1 MDCMK
6 EMYQVLAFNE
16 YINYKILEERYND
29 ELVANGYEPI
39 NESIGESIAEGF
51 EKIINFLKK
60 IIEKIIHFITV
71 VIPGAIKKIAD
82 AITSIGKRDNN
93 KEKIDTSGM
102 SDEAK
107 AKTNVLVNKANAI
120 SKKEAKVAATVAAAA
135 ATADIVKNKP
145 TTSKNEEKS
154 NTVAKNTEEQIQETR
169 KEIDIMNKNFD
180 KECDA
185 FMKDPDSKLVFGDK
199 IEVVKT
205 IKKAKD
211 QNKILLLEDKEY
223 KKKWIGSKGYFY
235 DNKIYCKF
243 MDWFDYNVRELNR
256 NINVF
261 FVLELRNMKVIIDN
275 KQYKV
280 NNKNDYDVADTMENN
295 RNKLNEFI
303 SKIDEEYTKVRDSMS
318 MREYPGVMAFHIK
331 DDVIDDLQKSSK
343 YIKEIEKM
351 IPEATELN
359 KKSNKDKKYTS
370 YLNKY
375 INIIA
380 QYTSLVSKN
389 INKIAQ
395 VLIEVNRNVL
405 YFNATKVDIY
415 R

>member
-1 MDCMK
+1 MDCVK

-16 YINYKILEERYND
+16 YINYKILEERYNN

-39 NESIGESIAEGF
+39 NESIGESITEGF
-51 EKIINFLKK
+51 KKIIDFIKK

-82 AITSIGKRDNN
+82 AITSISKRDDN
-93 KEKIDTSGM
+93 KEKIDISGM

-107 AKTNVLVNKANAI
+107 AKTKVLVNKANVI
-120 SKKEAKVAATVAAAA
+120 SKKEAKVAAIVAAAA
-135 ATADIVKNKP
+135 ATVDIEKNKP
-145 TTSKNEEKS
+145 TTSKTEEKS
-154 NTVAKNTEEQIQETR
+154 NTVAKNTEEQIQEAR
-169 KEIDIMNKNFD
+169 KEIYIMNKNFD
-180 KECDA
+180 KDFDA

-211 QNKILLLEDKEY
+211 QNKILLLEDKES
-223 KKKWIGSKGYFY
+223 KKEWVGSKGYFY
-235 DNKIYCKF
+235 DRKIYERF
-243 MDWFDYNVRELNR
+243 MDWFDKNVKNLNSR
-256 NINVF
+256 INDSL
-261 FVLELRNMKVIIDN
+261 LELTSMRQIIDN
-275 KQYKV
+275 RDYTV
-280 NNKNDYDVADTMENN
+280 NKGNGFSVVNYMERCNN
-295 RNKLNEFI
+295 NLNEFI
-303 SKIDEEYTKVRDSMS
+303 SKIDEEYAKVRDTMS
-318 MREYPGVMAFHIK
+318 MREYPKIIMFNTK
-331 DDVIDDLQKSSK
+331 DGIIDDLKNTSK
-343 YIKEIEKM
+343 YIKAIEKM

-359 KKSNKDKKYTS
+359 KKENKDEKYAS

-395 VLIEVNRNVL
+395 VLIEVNKNVL

-415 R
+415 K

>member
-1 MDCMK
+1 MDCIK

-51 EKIINFLKK
+51 EKIIDFLKK

-102 SDEAK
+102 SNEAK
-107 AKTNVLVNKANAI
+107 AKTKVLVNKANAI

-154 NTVAKNTEEQIQETR
+154 NTVTKNTEEQIQEAR

-180 KECDA
+180 KEWDA
-185 FMKDPDSKLVFGDK
+185 LMKDPDSKLVFGDK

-211 QNKILLLEDKEY
+211 QNKILLLEDKES
-223 KKKWIGSKGYFY
+223 KKQWIGSKGYFY
-235 DNKIYCKF
+235 DKMIYERF
-243 MDWFDYNVRELNR
+243 INWFKNNVRELNS
-256 NINVF
+256 NINSF
-261 FVLELRNMKVIIDN
+261 ILDLREMKVIIDN
-275 KQYKV
+275 KEYADDINSSSIV
-280 NNKNDYDVADTMENN
+280 NSAKLSGDS
-295 RNKLNEFI
+295 LNEFI
-303 SKIDEEYTKVRDSMS
+303 SKIDEEYAKVRDSMS
-318 MREYPGVMAFHIK
+318 MREYPKVIMYRTK
-331 DDVIDDLQKSSK
+331 DDIIGDLQKSSK

-359 KKSNKDKKYTS
+359 KKRNKDKKYTS

-395 VLIEVNRNVL
+395 VLIEVDRNIL

>member
-1 MDCMK
+1 MDCVK

-16 YINYKILEERYND
+16 YINYKILEERYNN

-39 NESIGESIAEGF
+39 NESIGESITEGF
-51 EKIINFLKK
+51 KKIIDFIKK

-82 AITSIGKRDNN
+82 AITSISKRDDN
-93 KEKIDTSGM
+93 KEKIDISGM

-107 AKTNVLVNKANAI
+107 AKTKVLVNKANVI
-120 SKKEAKVAATVAAAA
+120 SKKEAKVAAIVAAAA
-135 ATADIVKNKP
+135 ATVDIEKNKP
-145 TTSKNEEKS
+145 TTSKTEEKS
-154 NTVAKNTEEQIQETR
+154 NTVAKNTEEQIQEAR
-169 KEIDIMNKNFD
+169 KEIYIMNKNFD
-180 KECDA
+180 KDFDA

-211 QNKILLLEDKEY
+211 QNKILLLEDKES
-223 KKKWIGSKGYFY
+223 KKEWVGSKGYFY
-235 DNKIYCKF
+235 DRKIYERF
-243 MDWFDYNVRELNR
+243 MDWFDKNVKNLNSR
-256 NINVF
+256 INDSL
-261 FVLELRNMKVIIDN
+261 LELTSMRQIIDN
-275 KQYKV
+275 RDYTV
-280 NNKNDYDVADTMENN
+280 NKGNGFSVVNYMERCNN
-295 RNKLNEFI
+295 NLNEFI
-303 SKIDEEYTKVRDSMS
+303 SKIDEEYAKVRDTMS
-318 MREYPGVMAFHIK
+318 MREYPKIIMFNTK
-331 DDVIDDLQKSSK
+331 DGIIDDLKNTSK
-343 YIKEIEKM
+343 YIKAIEKM

-359 KKSNKDKKYTS
+359 KKENKDEKYAS

-375 INIIA
+375 VNIIA

-395 VLIEVNRNVL
+395 VLIEVNKNVL

-415 R
+415 K